1 MKTAE
6 LVLALTSIGM
16 QACLALI
23 LLGRGLFKRFPIF
36 LVYTFFALISSLL
49 GLAVRNNSSLY
60 YDFFWTSEVIYNLL
74 VFLTLQEIFRLV
86 FRNFY
91 GKRWFRLIFPCISI
105 LMVAIGML
113 RTTLHPTPD
122 SDWRAALIITL
133 EIATGFL
140 QMGIFCVFVLL
151 VRFFRMLGRQY
162 AFGIALGFGIEATGS
177 LVVFLLRS
185 EFGTKFDPIVRITP
199 PIAYI
204 IAVAVWLAT
213 FLKGEPAQPTENWE
227 TALTPE
233 QMITELRRHTKSVKG
248 ILGR

>member
-1 MKTAE
+1 
-6 LVLALTSIGM
+6 M
-16 QACLALI
+16 QACLGLI
-23 LLGRGLFKRFPIF
+23 LLWRSLFQRFPVF

-91 GKRWFRLIFPCISI
+91 GKRGFRLIFPCISI

-113 RTTLHPTPD
+113 RTMLHPAPD
-122 SDWRAALIITL
+122 SDWRAALIISL

-151 VRFFRMLGRQY
+151 ARFFRMLGRQY
-162 AFGIALGFGIEATGS
+162 AFGIALGFGIEAAGS

-204 IAVAVWLAT
+204 IAVAVWLAI
-213 FLKGEPAQPTENWE
+213 FLKKEPSQPQKNWE
-227 TALTPE
+227 AALTPE
-233 QMITELRRHTKSVKG
+233 EMVYELKRHTKAVKG